1 MKVQKAISALFAVTA
16 FLALAS
22 GISSTAQAEL
32 MLRYATWDPPHHE
45 MRKYGV
51 DLWIKSIGEVT
62 EGRVKVRMLTKGLGA
77 PPAYHDFIKD
87 GAIDVAHIIPGYT
100 PGRFV
105 LHQLAEFPFMSD
117 SAKARTVAYWRVY
130 KKHFEKF
137 DEARGMKL
145 MTVWVHGPGLIHN
158 SKRPIEKFDDLKG
171 LKLRVSNDTT
181 GALAKSM
188 SVTRI
193 FMSITKVHNALSKGV
208 IDGAFLTFE
217 GIKNFKLGKLVKY
230 TSVPPGGLYATV
242 FQMYMNKK
250 VWDSIAEKDQKL
262 IMSVS
267 GEHAANYIGDAWD
280 LADRNGIKHMKENG
294 IKFQKLPDA
303 VVDKAKDLWKPI
315 EAEWIKKASAKGI
328 DGKAAIA
335 MFKAEIKKIEAESK
349 WQPPQYQ

>member
-1 MKVQKAISALFAVTA
+1 MKDKLTIWRCVSLVA
-16 FLALAS
+16 FLVAV
-22 GISSTAQAEL
+22 STFGATVQAQIN
-32 MLRYATWDPPHHE
+32 LRYATWDPPHHE
-45 MRKYGV
+45 MRKFGV
-51 DLWIKSIGEVT
+51 DLWVKSIGEVT
-62 EGRVKVRMLTKGLGA
+62 EGRVNVKMLTKGLGA

-105 LHQLAEFPFMSD
+105 LHQLAEFPFVTD

-130 KKHFEKF
+130 KKHFEKV

-145 MTVWVHGPGLIHN
+145 LTVWVHGPGLIHN

-171 LKLRVSNDTT
+171 LKLRVSNDTI
-181 GALAKSM
+181 GSLAKSM
-188 SVTRI
+188 SITPI
-193 FMSITKVHNALSKGV
+193 FMPITKVHNALSKGV
-208 IDGAFLTFE
+208 IDGCFLTFE

-250 VWDSIAEKDQKL
+250 VWDSIPEKDQKL

-280 LADRNGIKHMKENG
+280 LADKNGIKNMKENG
-294 IKFQKLPDA
+294 IKFSKLPA
-303 VVDKAKDLWKPI
+303 PVVEKAKQLWKPI
-315 EAEWIKKASAKGI
+315 EAEWVKKASAKGV
-328 DGKAAIA
+328 DGNAAIA
-335 MFKAEIKKIEAESK
+335 MFKEEIKKIEAENK
-349 WQPPQYQ
+349 WQPPKY